1 MPNKDYFSDRVR
13 GELLC
18 EWRTSGQW
26 ELWVLAQSANL
37 SVAQIRELESGG
49 SSLFYTPA
57 IKEAAARKVARLLG
71 GDPDAVID
79 KHSDAPAPVLPS
91 VVDDLVALTS
101 KKPPFTSGW
110 SAPWH
115 HAVWLYLPAVLMLG
129 FYASQWVHEKRQNGG
144 DQQFWYLSGLQGET
158 SQALVPLAAAGLPM
172 PVSAPSVE
180 ALPPQQKQQAQKLIV
195 KQTVQQPISA
205 AATPSFSPS
214 QTWGSLVSLPASYN
228 SGR

>member
-1 MPNKDYFSDRVR
+1 MKFMPNKVHYIDRVR
-13 GELLC
+13 GELLF
-18 EWRTSGQW
+18 EWRTSQQW

-71 GDPDAVID
+71 GDPDAVIA

-101 KKPPFTSGW
+101 KKPPFTAGW

-115 HAVWLYLPAVLMLG
+115 HAVWLYLPALLMLG
-129 FYASQWVHEKRQNGG
+129 FYASQWFHEKWQNGG
-144 DQQFWYLSGLQGET
+144 DQQFWSTSLHFETLQTRLPSAEPGLAFPASSSSLVALPQRQQQLVV
-158 SQALVPLAAAGLPM
+158 SQAVQKPDAP
-172 PVSAPSVE
+172 APSTFGH
-180 ALPPQQKQQAQKLIV
+180 APNIGA
-195 KQTVQQPISA
+195 
-205 AATPSFSPS
+205 
-214 QTWGSLVSLPASYN
+214 LVSWPASYG
-228 SGR
+228 SVR